1 MPKHTSGLL
10 VLLKRFS
17 RYIARKI
24 CFVKLVIYEFD
35 NYFQLDSTKPLILCQ
50 ALIEIYYH

>member
-1 MPKHTSGLL
+1 M

-24 CFVKLVIYEFD
+24 CFVKLVAYEFD
-35 NYFQLDSTKPLILCQ
+35 NYFQVDFTKLPVLCQ
-50 ALIEIYYH
+50 HLIEIYYHQSA